1 MTVAWAIALLILS
14 PLAAAAL
21 AFAFPR
27 RGRWLALSTAA
38 VVGGA
43 SVQLTRQ
50 VLTDGVQI
58 HRVGGWSAP
67 LGIDLRADGL
77 SVLMLLITALI
88 GLAVSLYA
96 QKYLTAHETE
106 RPQKTGSS
114 GRESAPSLG
123 EKSQSRLT
131 SAATNQASKE
141 AEALHRERYFWPL
154 FLFLWTALNA
164 LFLSADIFNLYVTLE
179 LLGFAAV
186 TLVALAGKRAALT
199 AALRYLFVS
208 LTASLFYL
216 LGVGLVYGQCAT
228 VDLPLLA
235 AKAHPGPALWVA
247 LALMTGGLIAKA
259 ALFPLHFWLPPAH
272 ANAPA
277 PVSALLSALVVKGS
291 FYILLRLWF
300 EAFPALLTPAVA
312 QLFGVLGG
320 AAILWGSVN
329 ALFQTRLKLLIAYS
343 TVAQLGYL
351 FLLFPLATT
360 QEGGFT
366 AWSGGLIFL
375 AAHACAKTAM
385 FLTAGNI
392 LHAAGHDRIKDLDG
406 ITHLLPVSV
415 FAFGLAGMSL
425 IGLPPSSGFAG
436 KWLLLNAA
444 LAQSQW
450 WWVAVMLIG
459 SLLAAAYVVRVLA
472 HAFTQVSEPKMPNPI
487 PPVMEWTALAL
498 AVAAVALGFAS
509 QWLAELLRVG
519 APVAGAILRGGATP

>member
-1 MTVAWAIALLILS
+1 MTAASAIALLILS

-27 RGRWLALSTAA
+27 RGRWLALGTVA

-58 HRVGGWSAP
+58 HRVGGWGPP

-96 QKYLTAHETE
+96 QRYFVSEHDDQTA
-106 RPQKTGSS
+106 
-114 GRESAPSLG
+114 
-123 EKSQSRLT
+123 
-131 SAATNQASKE
+131 
-141 AEALHRERYFWPL
+141 HRERYFWPL

-228 VDLPLLA
+228 VDLTSLA
-235 AKAHPGPALWVA
+235 AKAQPGPTLWVA

-300 EAFPALLTPAVA
+300 EAFPGLMTPAVA
-312 QLFGVLGG
+312 QLFGLLGG

-329 ALFQTRLKLLIAYS
+329 ALFQSRLKLLIAYS

-351 FLLFPLATT
+351 FLLFPLAATH
-360 QEGGFT
+360 EGGFT
-366 AWSGGLIFL
+366 AWSGGLIL
-375 AAHACAKTAM
+375 LGAHACAKTAV

-392 LHAAGHDRIKDLDG
+392 LHAAGHNRIQDLDG

-415 FAFGLAGMSL
+415 FAFGLSGMSL

-444 LAQSQW
+444 LAQGQW
-450 WWVAVMLIG
+450 WWVAVMLFG

-472 HAFTQVSEPKMPNPI
+472 HAFTKVNEPTTPNPI
-487 PPVMEWTALAL
+487 PPIMEWTALAL
-498 AVAAVALGFAS
+498 ALVAVVLGFAS
-509 QWLAELLRVG
+509 HWLAELLRVG
-519 APVAGAILRGGATP
+519 APVAGAMLRGGATP